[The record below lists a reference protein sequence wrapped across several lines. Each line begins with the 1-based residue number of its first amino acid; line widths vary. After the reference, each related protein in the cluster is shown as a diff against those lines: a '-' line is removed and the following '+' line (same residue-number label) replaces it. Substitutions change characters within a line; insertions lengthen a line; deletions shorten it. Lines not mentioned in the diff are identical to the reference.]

1 MGYQDCQSRW
11 PSSMVGSVARCSAG
25 ALMFASVTG
34 CFSRQEL
41 AARAKPARQIPTVVI
56 EPAAP
61 PPGTGRIVLR
71 LRRRPRDGG
80 RGGRACRRKCLLG
93 AAVLPMR
100 RQPAPSR
107 CAPRRAWSTFLPGN
121 HQLLFGNPGDD
132 DRLVATVVA
141 GAKPS
146 IFRAAPT
153 LTTPRTYRGIVL
165 TLETLAY
172 TALLTGLLFAAT
184 PDREHASSLRSLA
197 PPMLGGGGLGLGASI
212 AIDFAGR
219 GSIQPGSGV
228 QWVPRDGDLY
238 HAGE

>member
-1 MGYQDCQSRW
+1 MGYQDSQSRW

-61 PPGTGRIVLR
+61 PPGTGRIVLDSADG
-71 LRRRPRDGG
+71 PVMVEEVVAHADGSAVGG
-80 RGGRACRRKCLLG
+80 RGFAY
-93 AAVLPMR
+93 ATAT
-100 RQPAPSR
+100 
-107 CAPRRAWSTFLPGN
+107 STKPVCTTPCVVDLSAGN

-153 LTTPRTYRGIVL
+153 LTTPRAYRGIVV

-197 PPMLGGGGLGLGASI
+197 PPMLVGGGLGLGASI

-228 QWVPRDGDLY
+228 QWVPRDGVLY